1 MESTV
6 HHSKHALGANIQLCF
21 KRGPGRGVL
30 EERYKPTLTSW
41 VAPATQ
47 LSFSERRMR
56 KSSLSKDAPEFL
68 PLFAFPRGIQ
78 LQLQHNKTQLPRDTQ
93 FVSFVLT
100 NEHGGAR
107 ERASGNGVVWVVRG
121 GVIATLQQH

>member
-1 MESTV
+1 M
-6 HHSKHALGANIQLCF
+6 HHSKHALGANIGLCF
-21 KRGPGRGVL
+21 KRGPRRGVL
-30 EERYKPTLTSW
+30 EERYKPSLTSW
-41 VAPATQ
+41 VIPGTQ
-47 LSFSERRMR
+47 GTLSDRRMR

-100 NEHGGAR
+100 NEHG
-107 ERASGNGVVWVVRG
+107 ASPRFAGLPG
-121 GVIATLQQH
+121 LPL